1 MNLYDDFKN
10 QLKNRLL
17 ESLDIEEKKDSGKG
31 DTAKE
36 FFNTMMKK
44 DPPHDEDGQR
54 MLPEPV
60 YEAWKNF
67 LIRLGVDPNA
77 PFGVGGPELEED
89 KEFFNT
95 MMKKDPPPTL
105 PDDRKINLLSLW
117 KKFLKRMGADGS
129 PQTEGKTLKEN
140 FQRLAGLRPLYEQL
154 SDWEECQRVV
164 DTDGFDSYEQ
174 ASQQC
179 CAKCATGSVA
189 EDDQCFGFCQERCC
203 DIDEPCEEP
212 EGGCPEGLVWNPS
225 LCHCDPE
232 GIDEDP
238 CAIFNAQTNPAWK
251 ESICKACENGT
262 ENEYQANYC
271 ECCKTAC
278 YGCVNGSP
286 VGYMFPY
293 SKGCPPQWTP
303 NYEQLIANT
312 NNCRPNVG
320 NQSSDPGKLTGRRV
334 INRK

>member
-1 MNLYDDFKN
+1 
-10 QLKNRLL
+10 
-17 ESLDIEEKKDSGKG
+17 
-31 DTAKE
+31 
-36 FFNTMMKK
+36 
-44 DPPHDEDGQR
+44 

-212 EGGCPEGLVWNPS
+212 EEGCGPGLVWNPS